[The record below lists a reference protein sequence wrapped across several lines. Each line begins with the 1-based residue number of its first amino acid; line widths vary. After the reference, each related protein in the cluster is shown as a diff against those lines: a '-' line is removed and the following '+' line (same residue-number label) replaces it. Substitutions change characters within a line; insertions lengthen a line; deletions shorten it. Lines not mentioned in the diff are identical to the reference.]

1 MKTAYRQYPLHAQF
15 HNRNLRAFRQI
26 LEATR
31 SAPATA
37 PTDGIVLGR
46 TPGTGSGPRSWQN
59 SWGQS
64 SIHAH
69 LAAGGAASVVNGRDS
84 HGRTILHCIC
94 SSTDPTA
101 LDYLHAVLAHPYV
114 DVNLRDLESGW
125 TALHRALWCGN
136 LSAAMMLMARTD
148 LKLELRDNEGY
159 TAFDLYNSTV
169 EGTTPPLIV
178 HGAGLATAKGR
189 DLFMWG
195 TSRFVIGIPLQSQG
209 SSTLTKSIGSCH
221 SHLQRMV
228 PAESNPNAST
238 WSTRRHLSVPNA

>member
-125 TALHRALWCGN
+125 TALHRALWFGN

-195 TSRFVIGIPLQSQG
+195 TSRFVIGMLLCKVKELHRSR
-209 SSTLTKSIGSCH
+209 TL
-221 SHLQRMV
+221 
-228 PAESNPNAST
+228 
-238 WSTRRHLSVPNA
+238 